1 MASPQSTDAR
11 TIELRRFRNYALF
24 WIFILVFYFVG
35 ADFLIKQMKTDL
47 MLAAPVLLLLM
58 GCIFI
63 AATWHAAAIVSMSLK
78 GML

>member
-1 MASPQSTDAR
+1 MVSPQSTDTRAV
-11 TIELRRFRNYALF
+11 ELRRFRSYALF

-35 ADFLIKQMKTDL
+35 ADLLIEQMKMDL
-47 MLAAPVLLLLM
+47 MSAAPVLLLLM

-63 AATWHAAAIVSMSLK
+63 AAIWHAAAIVSMSLK